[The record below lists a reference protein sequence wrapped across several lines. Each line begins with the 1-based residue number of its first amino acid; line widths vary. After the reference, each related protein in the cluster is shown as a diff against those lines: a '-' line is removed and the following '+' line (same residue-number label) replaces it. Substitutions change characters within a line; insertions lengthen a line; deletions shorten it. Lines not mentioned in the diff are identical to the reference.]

1 MKVFNPYNNPNHV
14 LQFTGRYDSNLVDF
28 TITNNQKIVLN
39 LTAQPVTITD
49 GYTLLPFIFY
59 FIAETEYTAEVKD
72 SETQEVLH
80 RCKIFA
86 TSQTDLEN
94 YKINPSVIYIQ

>member
-1 MKVFNPYNNPNHV
+1 MKVFNPDNNPNHV
-14 LQFTGRYDSNLVDF
+14 LQFTGRYDSDLVDF
-28 TITNNQKIVLN
+28 TITNNQKIVLSA
-39 LTAQPVTITD
+39 LIQPVTITY
-49 GYTLLPFIFY
+49 GYTLLHFTFT
-59 FIAETEYTAEVKD
+59 FIAETEYTAEIKD
-72 SETQEVLH
+72 SETGATLY